1 MRLSLICIVDG
12 VRSTFAASNSST
24 SCHVVFL
31 LDMETASFLQ
41 WCSWLHQRLQT
52 LLRWPQIP
60 EIRRLN
66 AGYVQKQRAEELQ
79 QIHAALRVLAPMDL
93 WLYQYISRDFS
104 IRLKALEADE
114 DSCAQG
120 ISPQPQVIFP
130 SEKQLGGCTSSR
142 ERIACGAEVFEGG

>member
-60 EIRRLN
+60 ED
-66 AGYVQKQRAEELQ
+66 GVGELQ
-79 QIHAALRVLAPMDL
+79 GVLRQNVRKRGPSL
-93 WLYQYISRDFS
+93 R
-104 IRLKALEADE
+104 
-114 DSCAQG
+114 SC
-120 ISPQPQVIFP
+120 I
-130 SEKQLGGCTSSR
+130 
-142 ERIACGAEVFEGG
+142 